1 MQKVKNINKKELKL
15 FLIILIL
22 ASFLCLGFLI
32 PHKITDSYWNI
43 EEGYDAYKITPLK
56 DGRLIHYIILS
67 IVSNLKIPMETWLII
82 SQYISLILYSISI
95 LNVYKV
101 VIDIIDKK
109 IKKDVITKNI
119 NYKAVKIITLLSSLL
134 IILNPMTV
142 ECFAYVENIIM
153 SLSILIITYASKIFF
168 ENKKNSYKKTLIL
181 MLLASLCY
189 QGTLNMWILLSMLF
203 FILNDG
209 NKKLKDWIR
218 YLVKIASI
226 TFILLIFMVCTLKC
240 IELFTHQEQERI
252 ASSKLD
258 IGKTIYLIIIQ
269 CVRSI
274 TIDTFGLFPKYFI
287 CYIIIIAI
295 VLLYIFSSK
304 DAKSP
309 IFKYLFFIF
318 IVLLSCILPIFL
330 QKVPAISAR
339 ISVSIGGI
347 IGSSIIYILY
357 NALNNKTNKISY
369 ILLAIAIIYFLVNII
384 DYYKL
389 AIMNQITLKEEK
401 NYCEKINEYIL
412 DYEKN
417 SKYIVTNVAFTKDIK
432 VENTYKNLPAN
443 TFTHKAVL
451 ANYSN
456 IHCLNYYTKR
466 NLNKV
471 EMRSEIYEQYFKGK
485 NWDEFNEEQIKFDKD
500 TMYICLY

>member
-309 IFKYLFFIF
+309 IFK
-318 IVLLSCILPIFL
+318 
-330 QKVPAISAR
+330 
-339 ISVSIGGI
+339 
-347 IGSSIIYILY
+347 
-357 NALNNKTNKISY
+357 
-369 ILLAIAIIYFLVNII
+369 
-384 DYYKL
+384 
-389 AIMNQITLKEEK
+389 
-401 NYCEKINEYIL
+401 
-412 DYEKN
+412 
-417 SKYIVTNVAFTKDIK
+417 
-432 VENTYKNLPAN
+432 
-443 TFTHKAVL
+443 
-451 ANYSN
+451 
-456 IHCLNYYTKR
+456 
-466 NLNKV
+466 
-471 EMRSEIYEQYFKGK
+471 
-485 NWDEFNEEQIKFDKD
+485 
-500 TMYICLY
+500 